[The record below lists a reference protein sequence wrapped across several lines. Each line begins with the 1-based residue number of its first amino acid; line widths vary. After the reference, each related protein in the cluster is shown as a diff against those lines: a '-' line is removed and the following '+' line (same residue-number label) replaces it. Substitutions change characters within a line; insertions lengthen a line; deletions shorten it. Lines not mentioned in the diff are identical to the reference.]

1 MLYFS
6 RSTVCVQQ
14 SKKSTNLL
22 SLVNIPSCFCKSCQ
36 LVLGMHYSSSF
47 PVIQNCYC
55 QRTPSCASSATST
68 WTEHHVNTSLYL
80 RILADH
86 VHPFITTLFHLPMA
100 ASSRIICRV
109 AKLESCQTAFFLEHG
124 EEFTVLQ
131 WPPPDISSVEH
142 LWDMAEQEICNRQT
156 AAKCV
161 KKSRRSEEY
170 FHHFVEAIPLRMRA
184 VLKPE
189 EAHSHPSK
197 VYLIKSPLNAYASA

>member
-1 MLYFS
+1 MNTLFLMGFKVTDIAGRQLGFF
-6 RSTVCVQQ
+6 RSCMQLQTSYTFPGAALFVQDNTVCVQQ
-14 SKKSTNLL
+14 SKKSTHLL

-55 QRTPSCASSATST
+55 QRTPSCTSFATST
-68 WTEHHVNTSLYL
+68 WTEHHINTSLYL

-86 VHPFITTLFHLPMA
+86 VHPFITTVFHLPMA

-131 WPPPDISSVEH
+131 WPPPDITSVEH
-142 LWDMAEQEICNRQT
+142 LWDMAEQEICGTDVQPTN
-156 AAKCV
+156 
-161 KKSRRSEEY
+161 
-170 FHHFVEAIPLRMRA
+170 H
-184 VLKPE
+184 
-189 EAHSHPSK
+189 SK
-197 VYLIKSPLNAYASA
+197 VCEEVMSV